1 MIDSSERWQHW
12 VYTFIDGSRNDNV
25 AVFFLLFFDISFTVG
40 RYYHVAPDNI
50 SLVIYKQ

>member
-25 AVFFLLFFDISFTVG
+25 AVFFLLFFWHF
-40 RYYHVAPDNI
+40 
-50 SLVIYKQ
+50 IYSWTLLSRGDR